1 MNNNNKHGVTK
12 NVYKLSINIQ
22 FVVVLSGCTSQI
34 GGNLGTSASNPVN
47 KEIDVDAR
55 KSFADIPVS
64 RSDSIDISRSLLF
77 NSGETWLGQAV
88 IKSSQSAEVAFD
100 YYVNEMPTYGWI
112 LVTSVQSKVSV
123 LNYEKGTRFASVQI
137 DEADI
142 TVTVSYRD
150 MAEN

>member
-1 MNNNNKHGVTK
+1 MSLNSLLIFG
-12 NVYKLSINIQ
+12 
-22 FVVVLSGCTSQI
+22 FVIVLSGCTSQI
-34 GGNLGTSASNPVN
+34 VGNLGTSVSNPVN
-47 KEIDVDAR
+47 IEIDVDAR

-77 NSGETWLGQAV
+77 NSGESWLGQAV

-100 YYVNEMPTYGWI
+100 YYVNEMPSYGWT

-150 MAEN
+150 ITEN

>member
-1 MNNNNKHGVTK
+1 MFG
-12 NVYKLSINIQ
+12 II
-22 FVVVLSGCTSQI
+22 VLTGCTSQI
-34 GGNLGTSASNPVN
+34 GGNLSTSASNSVS
-47 KEIDVDAR
+47 KEIEVDAR

-77 NSGETWLGQAV
+77 NSGEKWLGQAV

-100 YYVNEMPTYGWI
+100 YYVNEMPTYGWT

-137 DEADI
+137 DGADI

-150 MAEN
+150 MMEN

>member
-1 MNNNNKHGVTK
+1 MSLNSLLIFSLAVF
-12 NVYKLSINIQ
+12 I
-22 FVVVLSGCTSQI
+22 SGCVSQI
-34 GGNLGTSASNPVN
+34 GGNLGSSASSPVN
-47 KEIDVDAR
+47 KEIDADAR

-64 RSDSIDISRSLLF
+64 RSDAIDISRSLLF

-88 IKSSQSAEVAFD
+88 IKSSQSAEAAFD
-100 YYVNEMPTYGWI
+100 YYINEMPTYGWT

-137 DEADI
+137 DEAEI

>member
-1 MNNNNKHGVTK
+1 MSLNSLLIFG
-12 NVYKLSINIQ
+12 

-34 GGNLGTSASNPVN
+34 VGNLGTSASNPVN
-47 KEIDVDAR
+47 KDIDVDAR

-88 IKSSQSAEVAFD
+88 IKSSQSAEAAFD
-100 YYVNEMPTYGWI
+100 YYINEMPTYGWT

-137 DEADI
+137 DEAEI

>member
-1 MNNNNKHGVTK
+1 M
-12 NVYKLSINIQ
+12 
-22 FVVVLSGCTSQI
+22 
-34 GGNLGTSASNPVN
+34 GGNLGTGASNPVN
-47 KEIDVDAR
+47 KDIDVDAR

-77 NSGETWLGQAV
+77 NSGESWLGQAV

-100 YYVNEMPTYGWI
+100 YYVNEMPSYGWT

-150 MAEN
+150 ITEN

>member
-1 MNNNNKHGVTK
+1 MSVNSLLI
-12 NVYKLSINIQ
+12 LSI
-22 FVVVLSGCTSQI
+22 VVVLSGCTSQI
-34 GGNLGTSASNPVN
+34 GSNLGTSASSPVN

-142 TVTVSYRD
+142 TVTVSHRD
-150 MAEN
+150 MAED